1 MFYDDSVCVSFSNSN
16 LILKSSCSILVVQ
29 CYQYQTGVTW
39 FGCSVL
45 PVPDRGYMVWLFS
58 VTSTRQGLHGLVVQC
73 YQYQTGVT
81 WFGCSVLP
89 VPDRGY
95 MVCIAL
101 LALLSSTFLQTLP
114 ELVAPLNG
122 AFFISMQLSTD
133 AVSTLRKVWEL
144 LRLWKQHSVLV
155 QSCT

>member
-1 MFYDDSVCVSFSNSN
+1 MFYDDSVRVSFSNSD
-16 LILKSSCSILVVQ
+16 LILKSSCSIVVVQ
-29 CYQYQTGVTW
+29 
-39 FGCSVL
+39 
-45 PVPDRGYMVWLFS
+45 
-58 VTSTRQGLHGLVVQC
+58 
-73 YQYQTGVT
+73 
-81 WFGCSVLP
+81 LP

-95 MVCIAL
+95 MVCIAF

-133 AVSTLRKVWEL
+133 AVSTLRKVWVL

>member
-45 PVPDRGYMVWLFS
+45 PVPDRGYM
-58 VTSTRQGLHGLVVQC
+58 G
-73 YQYQTGVT
+73 
-81 WFGCSVLP
+81 
-89 VPDRGY
+89 
-95 MVCIAL
+95 CIAL